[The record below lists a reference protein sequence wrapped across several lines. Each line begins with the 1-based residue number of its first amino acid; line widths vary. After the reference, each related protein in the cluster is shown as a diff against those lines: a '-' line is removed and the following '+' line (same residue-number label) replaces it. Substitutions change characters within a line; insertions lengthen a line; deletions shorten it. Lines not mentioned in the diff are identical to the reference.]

1 MTWHARCFVIPQV
14 GIDLKGARSSIA
26 QVIQCRGEP
35 AGHNA
40 EHRDQGQGG
49 QHADTKE
56 EQGMQA
62 RTRPRRL
69 LWPWRVRES
78 FRHRGGTA
86 YPGCRGAPTARLGS
100 IAIVLLRSV
109 VNSLWLAQPRSPV
122 RLARWDIYPS
132 AIFIDVNWVRSPR
145 AEP

>member
-1 MTWHARCFVIPQV
+1 MREHLLLKKSTQAERFTDVHSKKMTWYARWFVIDHV

-26 QVIQCRGEP
+26 KVIQCRGEP

-78 FRHRGGTA
+78 FRYRGGTA
-86 YPGCRGAPTARLGS
+86 YPGCRGPPTARLGS
-100 IAIVLLRSV
+100 RATVLPPRV
-109 VNSLWLAQPRSPV
+109 VHSR
-122 RLARWDIYPS
+122 
-132 AIFIDVNWVRSPR
+132 
-145 AEP
+145 